1 MRRIQYRLLAIIISI
16 GLIGIITPIL
26 YTNSLALD
34 QAQEG
39 ILDKLRSHAN
49 TILVYSDLSKKDT
62 FQGLAT
68 EYSDASSL
76 RVTLIAADGTVI
88 GESYLP
94 SNQLSQMDNHIERP
108 EVLAAQEFG
117 EGFSTRYSN
126 TLKTEFIYFAKK
138 VDQNHHGFKY
148 VRMAQSL
155 KSVKDVASTYREFYF
170 LIIGFMVIVI
180 IIAWFLLKNWLTDP
194 IQELTQAADDI
205 SNGDLSRRININTGG
220 VEIDDLATNMNQM
233 AMTLDQDFRRIKRM
247 EKVRSEF
254 LGNVTHELK
263 TPISS
268 ISGYIETLL
277 EGAIKD
283 ENVNISFLERAL
295 ENVQR
300 LEELV
305 TDLVEI
311 SRIETG
317 ELQMNYDYFN
327 IYNLLKDIHKDAQ
340 QRNSNKKNI
349 KINLEVPDKKLFVY
363 GDKGRLDQVI
373 ANLLSNAMRYTD
385 QGHIRIKVLRRD
397 NELVFSI
404 IDTGIGISRKSINR
418 IFERFYRAD
427 KARDRRKGGTG
438 LGLAISKHIIEA
450 HGSNIYVDSLEGKGS
465 TFSFG
470 ITTISPE

>member
-1 MRRIQYRLLAIIISI
+1 VRRIQYRLLAIIISI

-39 ILDKLRSHAN
+39 IIDKLRSHAN
-49 TILVYSDLSKKDT
+49 AILVYSGSSQKDT
-62 FQGLAT
+62 FQGLAI
-68 EYSDASSL
+68 EYSDASRL

-88 GESYLP
+88 GESSLP
-94 SNQLSQMDNHIERP
+94 NNQLSQMDNHIDRSEI
-108 EVLAAQEFG
+108 LAAQEFG
-117 EGFSTRYSN
+117 EGFSTRYS
-126 TLKTEFIYFAKK
+126 TTMKTEFIYFAKK

-148 VRMAQSL
+148 VRLAQSL
-155 KSVKDVASTYREFYF
+155 KSVKHLASTYREFYY
-170 LIIGFMVIVI
+170 LIIGFMILVI

-205 SNGDLSRRININTGG
+205 SKGDLSRRININTGG
-220 VEIDDLATNMNQM
+220 VEIDNLATNMNQM

-283 ENVNISFLERAL
+283 ENVNIDFLKRAL
-295 ENVQR
+295 ENVKR

-327 IYNLLKDIHKDAQ
+327 IYTLLNDIYKDAK
-340 QRNSNKKNI
+340 QRNSNKNI
-349 KINLEVPDKKLFVY
+349 KIQIEVPDKKLFIY
-363 GDKGRLDQVI
+363 GDEGRLEQVI
-373 ANLLSNAMRYTD
+373 DNLIANSMRYTD

-404 IDTGIGISRKSINR
+404 IDTGIGISRKSIDR

-470 ITTISPE
+470 ITTISP

>member
-1 MRRIQYRLLAIIISI
+1 M
-16 GLIGIITPIL
+16 ITPIL

-39 ILDKLRSHAN
+39 ILDKLRSHTNA
-49 TILVYSDLSKKDT
+49 ILFYSNSSEKTT

-68 EYSDASSL
+68 EYSDASGL

-88 GESYLP
+88 GESSIPITEL
-94 SNQLSQMDNHIERP
+94 QQMDNHIERP
-108 EVLAAQEFG
+108 EVLAAQDFG
-117 EGFSTRYSN
+117 EGSSTRYSN
-126 TLKTEFIYFAKK
+126 TLKIEFIYFAKK
-138 VDQNHHGFKY
+138 VDQNYYGFKFI
-148 VRMAQSL
+148 RLAQTL
-155 KSVKDVASTYREFYF
+155 KSVKDLAGTYREFYY
-170 LIIGFMVIVI
+170 LIIAFIVLVI
-180 IIAWFLLKNWLTDP
+180 IVAWFLLKNWLTDP
-194 IQELTQAADDI
+194 IRELTQAADDI
-205 SNGDLSRRININTGG
+205 SKGDLSRRININTGG
-220 VEIDDLATNMNQM
+220 IEIDELAANMNQM
-233 AMTLDQDFRRIKRM
+233 AMKLDEDFRRIKRM

-283 ENVNISFLERAL
+283 ENVNLGFLERSL
-295 ENVQR
+295 ENVKR

-317 ELQMNYDYFN
+317 ELRMNFEYFN
-327 IYNLLKDIHKDAQ
+327 IHDLLNDLFKDAH
-340 QRNSNKKNI
+340 QRNSNKNL
-349 KINLEVPDKKLFVY
+349 KIQLEVPDKKLFIY
-363 GDKGRLDQVI
+363 GDKSRLDQVI

-385 QGHIRIKVLRRD
+385 QGQIRIKVMRRD
-397 NELVFSI
+397 NELIFSI
-404 IDTGIGISRKSINR
+404 RDTGIGISRKALSR
-418 IFERFYRAD
+418 IFERFYRTD

-450 HGSNIYVDSLEGKGS
+450 HGSHIYVDSLKGKGS

>member
-1 MRRIQYRLLAIIISI
+1 M
-16 GLIGIITPIL
+16 ITPIL

-39 ILDKLRSHAN
+39 ILDKLRSHTNA
-49 TILVYSDLSKKDT
+49 ILFYSNSSEKTT

-68 EYSDASSL
+68 EYSDASGL

-88 GESYLP
+88 GESSIPITEL
-94 SNQLSQMDNHIERP
+94 QQMDNHIERP
-108 EVLAAQEFG
+108 EVLAAQDFG
-117 EGFSTRYSN
+117 EGSSTRYSN
-126 TLKTEFIYFAKK
+126 TLKIEFIYFAKK
-138 VDQNHHGFKY
+138 VDQNYYGFKFI
-148 VRMAQSL
+148 RLAQTL
-155 KSVKDVASTYREFYF
+155 KSVKDLAGTYREFYY
-170 LIIGFMVIVI
+170 LIIAFIVLVI
-180 IIAWFLLKNWLTDP
+180 IVAWFLLKNWLTDP
-194 IQELTQAADDI
+194 IRELTQAADDI
-205 SNGDLSRRININTGG
+205 SKGDLSRRININTGG
-220 VEIDDLATNMNQM
+220 IEIDELAANMNQM
-233 AMTLDQDFRRIKRM
+233 AMKLDEDFRRIKRM

-283 ENVNISFLERAL
+283 ENVNLGFLERSL

-317 ELQMNYDYFN
+317 ELRMNFEYFN
-327 IYNLLKDIHKDAQ
+327 IHDLLNDLFKDAH
-340 QRNSNKKNI
+340 QRNSNKNL
-349 KINLEVPDKKLFVY
+349 KIQLEVPDKKLFIY
-363 GDKGRLDQVI
+363 GDKSRLDQVI

-385 QGHIRIKVLRRD
+385 QGQIRIKVMRRD
-397 NELVFSI
+397 NELIYSI
-404 IDTGIGISRKSINR
+404 RDTGIGISRKALSR
-418 IFERFYRAD
+418 IFERFYRTD

-450 HGSNIYVDSLEGKGS
+450 HGSHIYVDSLEGKGS

>member
-1 MRRIQYRLLAIIISI
+1 M
-16 GLIGIITPIL
+16 ITPIL

-34 QAQEG
+34 QALEG

-88 GESYLP
+88 GESSIPITEL
-94 SNQLSQMDNHIERP
+94 QQMDNHIERP

-155 KSVKDVASTYREFYF
+155 KSVKDLASTYREFYF

-194 IQELTQAADDI
+194 IRELTQAADDI

-220 VEIDDLATNMNQM
+220 VEIDELAANMNQM
-233 AMTLDQDFRRIKRM
+233 AMKLDQDFRRIKRM

-283 ENVNISFLERAL
+283 ENVNIGFLERAL

-340 QRNSNKKNI
+340 QRNSNKNT

>member
-1 MRRIQYRLLAIIISI
+1 M
-16 GLIGIITPIL
+16 ITPIL

-39 ILDKLRSHAN
+39 ILDKLRSHTNA
-49 TILVYSDLSKKDT
+49 ILFYSNSSEKTT

-68 EYSDASSL
+68 EYSDASGL

-88 GESYLP
+88 GESSIPITEL
-94 SNQLSQMDNHIERP
+94 QQMDNHIERP
-108 EVLAAQEFG
+108 EVLAAQDFG
-117 EGFSTRYSN
+117 EGSSTRYSN
-126 TLKTEFIYFAKK
+126 TLKIEFIYFAKK
-138 VDQNHHGFKY
+138 VDQNYYGFKFI
-148 VRMAQSL
+148 RLAQTL
-155 KSVKDVASTYREFYF
+155 KSVKDLTGTYREFYY
-170 LIIGFMVIVI
+170 LIIAFIVLVI
-180 IIAWFLLKNWLTDP
+180 IVAWFLLKNWLTDP
-194 IQELTQAADDI
+194 IRELTQAADDI
-205 SNGDLSRRININTGG
+205 SKGDLSRRININTGG
-220 VEIDDLATNMNQM
+220 IEIDELAANMNQM
-233 AMTLDQDFRRIKRM
+233 AMKLDEDFRRIKRM

-283 ENVNISFLERAL
+283 ENVNLGFLERSL

-300 LEELV
+300 LEDLV

-317 ELQMNYDYFN
+317 ELRMNFEYFN
-327 IYNLLKDIHKDAQ
+327 IHDLLNDLFKDAH
-340 QRNSNKKNI
+340 QRNSNKNL
-349 KINLEVPDKKLFVY
+349 KIQLEVPDKKLFIY
-363 GDKGRLDQVI
+363 GDKSRLDQVI

-385 QGHIRIKVLRRD
+385 QGQIRIKVMRRD
-397 NELVFSI
+397 NELIFSI
-404 IDTGIGISRKSINR
+404 RDTGIGISRKALSR
-418 IFERFYRAD
+418 IFERFYRTD

-450 HGSNIYVDSLEGKGS
+450 HGSHIYVDSLEGKGS

>member
-76 RVTLIAADGTVI
+76 RVTLIAANGTVI

-283 ENVNISFLERAL
+283 ENVNIGFLERAL

-363 GDKGRLDQVI
+363 GDKGRLEQVI
-373 ANLLSNAMRYTD
+373 DNLLSNSMRYTD
-385 QGHIRIKVLRRD
+385 RGHIRIKVLRRD

>member
-1 MRRIQYRLLAIIISI
+1 M
-16 GLIGIITPIL
+16 ITPIL

-39 ILDKLRSHAN
+39 ILDKLRSHTNA
-49 TILVYSDLSKKDT
+49 ILFYSNSSEKTT

-68 EYSDASSL
+68 EYSDASGL

-88 GESYLP
+88 GESSIPITEL
-94 SNQLSQMDNHIERP
+94 QQMDNHIERP
-108 EVLAAQEFG
+108 EVIAAQDFG
-117 EGFSTRYSN
+117 EGSSTRYSN
-126 TLKTEFIYFAKK
+126 TLKIEFIYFAKK
-138 VDQNHHGFKY
+138 VDQNYYGFKFI
-148 VRMAQSL
+148 RLAQTL
-155 KSVKDVASTYREFYF
+155 KSVKDLAGTYREFYY
-170 LIIGFMVIVI
+170 LIIAFIVLVI
-180 IIAWFLLKNWLTDP
+180 IVAWFLLKNWLTDP
-194 IQELTQAADDI
+194 IRELTQAADDI
-205 SNGDLSRRININTGG
+205 SKGDLSRRININTGG
-220 VEIDDLATNMNQM
+220 IEIDELAANMNQM
-233 AMTLDQDFRRIKRM
+233 AMKLDEDFRRIKRM

-283 ENVNISFLERAL
+283 ENVNLGFLERSL

-317 ELQMNYDYFN
+317 ELRMNFEYFN
-327 IYNLLKDIHKDAQ
+327 IHDLLNDLFKDAH
-340 QRNSNKKNI
+340 QRNSNKNL
-349 KINLEVPDKKLFVY
+349 KIQLEVPDKKLFIY
-363 GDKGRLDQVI
+363 GDKSRLDQVI

-385 QGHIRIKVLRRD
+385 QGQIRIKVMRRD
-397 NELVFSI
+397 NELIFSI
-404 IDTGIGISRKSINR
+404 RDTGIGISRKALSR
-418 IFERFYRAD
+418 IFERFYRTD

-450 HGSNIYVDSLEGKGS
+450 HGSHIYVDSLEGKGS

>member
-76 RVTLIAADGTVI
+76 RVTLIAANGTVI

-327 IYNLLKDIHKDAQ
+327 IYNLLKDIHKDAR

-363 GDKGRLDQVI
+363 GDKGRLEQVI
-373 ANLLSNAMRYTD
+373 DNLLSNSMRYTD

>member
-1 MRRIQYRLLAIIISI
+1 
-16 GLIGIITPIL
+16 
-26 YTNSLALD
+26 LALD

-76 RVTLIAADGTVI
+76 RVTFIAANGTVI

-363 GDKGRLDQVI
+363 GDKGRLEQVI
-373 ANLLSNAMRYTD
+373 DNLLSNSMRYTD

-470 ITTISPE
+470 ITTINPE

>member
-39 ILDKLRSHAN
+39 IIDKLRSHAN
-49 TILVYSDLSKKDT
+49 AILVYSGSSQKDT
-62 FQGLAT
+62 FQGLAI
-68 EYSDASSL
+68 EYSDASRL

-88 GESYLP
+88 GESSLP
-94 SNQLSQMDNHIERP
+94 NNQLSQMDNHIDRSEI
-108 EVLAAQEFG
+108 LAAQEFG
-117 EGFSTRYSN
+117 EGFSTRYS
-126 TLKTEFIYFAKK
+126 TTMKTEFIYFAKK

-148 VRMAQSL
+148 VRLAQSL
-155 KSVKDVASTYREFYF
+155 KSVKDPASIYREFYY
-170 LIIGFMVIVI
+170 LIIGFMILVI

-205 SNGDLSRRININTGG
+205 SKGDLSRRININTGG
-220 VEIDDLATNMNQM
+220 VEIDNLATNMNQM

-283 ENVNISFLERAL
+283 ENVNIDFLKRAL
-295 ENVQR
+295 ENVKR

-327 IYNLLKDIHKDAQ
+327 IYTLLNDIYKDAK
-340 QRNSNKKNI
+340 QRNSNKNI
-349 KINLEVPDKKLFVY
+349 KIQIELPDKKLFIY
-363 GDKGRLDQVI
+363 GDEGRLEQVI
-373 ANLLSNAMRYTD
+373 DNLIANSMRYTD

-404 IDTGIGISRKSINR
+404 IDTGIGISRKSIDR

-470 ITTISPE
+470 ITTISP

>member
-1 MRRIQYRLLAIIISI
+1 VRRIQYRLLAIIISI

-39 ILDKLRSHAN
+39 IIDKLRSHAN
-49 TILVYSDLSKKDT
+49 AILVYSGSSQKDT
-62 FQGLAT
+62 FQGLAI
-68 EYSDASSL
+68 EYSDASRL

-88 GESYLP
+88 GESSLP
-94 SNQLSQMDNHIERP
+94 NNQLSQMDNHIDRSEI
-108 EVLAAQEFG
+108 LAAQEFG
-117 EGFSTRYSN
+117 EGFSTRYS
-126 TLKTEFIYFAKK
+126 TTMKTEFIYFAKK

-148 VRMAQSL
+148 VRLAQSL
-155 KSVKDVASTYREFYF
+155 KSVKDPASIYREFYY
-170 LIIGFMVIVI
+170 LIIGFMILVI

-205 SNGDLSRRININTGG
+205 SKGDLSRRININTGG
-220 VEIDDLATNMNQM
+220 VEIDNLATNMNQM

-283 ENVNISFLERAL
+283 ENVNIDFLKRAL
-295 ENVQR
+295 ENVKR

-327 IYNLLKDIHKDAQ
+327 IYTLLNDIYKDAK
-340 QRNSNKKNI
+340 QRNSNKNI
-349 KINLEVPDKKLFVY
+349 KIQIEVPDKKLFIY
-363 GDKGRLDQVI
+363 GDEGRLEQVI
-373 ANLLSNAMRYTD
+373 DNLIANSMRYTD

-404 IDTGIGISRKSINR
+404 IDTGIGISRKSIDR

-465 TFSFG
+465 TFSFS
-470 ITTISPE
+470 ITTISP

>member
-1 MRRIQYRLLAIIISI
+1 MRRIQYRLLAIIVSI

-26 YTNSLALD
+26 YTNSLALG

-49 TILVYSDLSKKDT
+49 AILVYSNSSEKTT
-62 FQGLAT
+62 FQELAT
-68 EYSDASSL
+68 EYSGASSL
-76 RVTLIAADGTVI
+76 RITLIAADGTVI
-88 GESYLP
+88 GESSLP
-94 SNQLSQMDNHIERP
+94 ITDLQQMDNHNERP

-126 TLKTEFIYFAKK
+126 TLKIQFIYFAKK
-138 VDQNHHGFKY
+138 VDQNHYGFKY
-148 VRMAQSL
+148 VRLAQSL
-155 KSVKDVASTYREFYF
+155 KSVENLASTYREFYY
-170 LIIGFMVIVI
+170 LIIGFMVLVI

-194 IQELTQAADDI
+194 IHELTQAADDI
-205 SNGDLSRRININTGG
+205 SKGNLSRRININTGG
-220 VEIDDLATNMNQM
+220 IEIDDLATNMNQM

-283 ENVNISFLERAL
+283 ENVNLGFLERSL

-300 LEELV
+300 LEDLV

-317 ELQMNYDYFN
+317 ELRMNFEYFN
-327 IYNLLKDIHKDAQ
+327 IHDLLNDLFKDAH
-340 QRNSNKKNI
+340 QRNSNKNL
-349 KINLEVPDKKLFVY
+349 KIQLEVPDKKLFIY
-363 GDKGRLDQVI
+363 GDKSRLDQVI

-385 QGHIRIKVLRRD
+385 QGQIRIKVMRRD
-397 NELVFSI
+397 NELIFSI
-404 IDTGIGISRKSINR
+404 RDTGIGISRKALSR
-418 IFERFYRAD
+418 IFERFYRTD

-450 HGSNIYVDSLEGKGS
+450 HGSHIYVDSLEGKGS

>member
-1 MRRIQYRLLAIIISI
+1 M
-16 GLIGIITPIL
+16 ITPIL

-39 ILDKLRSHAN
+39 ILDKLRSHTNA
-49 TILVYSDLSKKDT
+49 ILFYSNSSEKTT

-68 EYSDASSL
+68 EYSDASGL

-88 GESYLP
+88 GESSIPITEL
-94 SNQLSQMDNHIERP
+94 QQMDNHIERP
-108 EVLAAQEFG
+108 EVLAAQDFG
-117 EGFSTRYSN
+117 EGSSTRYSN
-126 TLKTEFIYFAKK
+126 TLKIEFIYFAKK
-138 VDQNHHGFKY
+138 VDQNYYGFKFI
-148 VRMAQSL
+148 RLAQTL
-155 KSVKDVASTYREFYF
+155 KSVKDLAGTYREFYY
-170 LIIGFMVIVI
+170 LIIAFIVLVI
-180 IIAWFLLKNWLTDP
+180 IVAWFLLKNWLTDP
-194 IQELTQAADDI
+194 IRELTQAADDI
-205 SNGDLSRRININTGG
+205 SKGDLSRRININTGG
-220 VEIDDLATNMNQM
+220 IEIDELAANMNQM
-233 AMTLDQDFRRIKRM
+233 AMKLDEDFRRIKRM

-283 ENVNISFLERAL
+283 ENVNLGFLERSL

-317 ELQMNYDYFN
+317 ELKMNFEYFN
-327 IYNLLKDIHKDAQ
+327 IHDLLNDLFKDAH
-340 QRNSNKKNI
+340 QRNSNKTL
-349 KINLEVPDKKLFVY
+349 KIQLEVPDKKLFIY
-363 GDKGRLDQVI
+363 GDKSRLDQVI

-385 QGHIRIKVLRRD
+385 QGQIRIKVMRRD
-397 NELVFSI
+397 NELIFSI
-404 IDTGIGISRKSINR
+404 RDTGIGISRKALSR
-418 IFERFYRAD
+418 IFERFYRTD

-450 HGSNIYVDSLEGKGS
+450 HGSHIYVDSLEGKGS